1 MVILGLFGRTYLE
14 RRKERG
20 GESFR
25 QLMGE
30 TLGINGLVLFRRVC
44 DVVYTT
50 ATNRTTSEQLSPEI
64 RVNSSLKLFLNIY
77 GVSVCRRCFLLAAKK
92 DAKQTVVC
100 AETIWLPPHTQDARR
115 AG

>member
-1 MVILGLFGRTYLE
+1 MSQFLRVVISGLFGRTYLE

-30 TLGINGLVLFRRVC
+30 TLGINGLVLSRRVC

-64 RVNSSLKLFLNIY
+64 RVNLSLKPLLEHLWR
-77 GVSVCRRCFLLAAKK
+77 VCL
-92 DAKQTVVC
+92 QTVLLTSC
-100 AETIWLPPHTQDARR
+100 QGGH
-115 AG
+115 

>member
-1 MVILGLFGRTYLE
+1 MVISGLFGRTYLE

-30 TLGINGLVLFRRVC
+30 TLGINGLVLSRRVC

-50 ATNRTTSEQLSPEI
+50 VTNWTTSEQLSPEI
-64 RVNSSLKLFLNIY
+64 RVNSSFKP
-77 GVSVCRRCFLLAAKK
+77 LLEHLWCICL
-92 DAKQTVVC
+92 QTVLLTSC
-100 AETIWLPPHTQDARR
+100 QGGR
-115 AG
+115 

>member
-1 MVILGLFGRTYLE
+1 MSQFLRVVISGLFGRTYLE

-30 TLGINGLVLFRRVC
+30 TLGINGLVLSRRVC

-50 ATNRTTSEQLSPEI
+50 VTNRTTSEQLSPEI
-64 RVNSSLKLFLNIY
+64 RVNSSFKP
-77 GVSVCRRCFLLAAKK
+77 LLEHLWCICL
-92 DAKQTVVC
+92 QTVLLTSC
-100 AETIWLPPHTQDARR
+100 QGGR
-115 AG
+115 